1 MRVLTSNPP
10 GEKKKT
16 QLIAKYIGAGGLT
29 LGRYDVKQ

>member
-10 GEKKKT
+10 GEKKN
-16 QLIAKYIGAGGLT
+16 QLIAKHIGAGGLT